1 MLAFPFCAVTLLL
14 ASFMAEPETSD
25 DEKYASPSDSDDEH
39 SFYSN
44 ESEQTVLSP
53 TWRRR
58 LDVTTF
64 IASKG
69 NTISSEGT
77 DSSGKGKTISSTGKT
92 IDSSGKGKTI
102 SDSSGKG
109 KTTDS
114 SGKGK
119 GKTISSTGKTVSGK
133 GKGKTISRISL
144 PVFCPK
150 ANGKNTIIGKLL
162 SSARAMPAEDQASRT
177 PTPPGT
183 TPPNAES
190 LPRIRARASAHVRN
204 AH

>member
-1 MLAFPFCAVTLLL
+1 
-14 ASFMAEPETSD
+14 MAEPETSD

-77 DSSGKGKTISSTGKT
+77 DSSGKGKTIS
-92 IDSSGKGKTI
+92 DSSGKGNTTDLDRLLQDKTI
-102 SDSSGKG
+102 TSIYS
-109 KTTDS
+109 
-114 SGKGK
+114 
-119 GKTISSTGKTVSGK
+119 IPMTVRNASAPAGFPPWRPSCTPWAVSNA
-133 GKGKTISRISL
+133 GTPQGPL
-144 PVFCPK
+144 P
-150 ANGKNTIIGKLL
+150 
-162 SSARAMPAEDQASRT
+162 RT
-177 PTPPGT
+177 PSPSPPPRSAPT
-183 TPPNAES
+183 TPPDAHHGHP
-190 LPRIRARASAHVRN
+190 LYDGKRAPQTPPF
-204 AH
+204 

>member
-109 KTTDS
+109 KTTNS
-114 SGKGK
+114 A
-119 GKTISSTGKTVSGK
+119 GK